1 MSRPAQFLRALIVH
15 GNGDLASIW
24 SRFLGRE
31 GVICRIA
38 AGAPQAIDLLRR
50 EPFDAIVLDVEMRD
64 AAIAVSDFAAYRHP
78 GIPVIAVTARSF
90 FSDGAV
96 FELIPNARSVQPA
109 APRLPDLAA
118 LVAHYGGLY
127 RAAGRPVLP
136 ARQVRGPR

>member
-1 MSRPAQFLRALIVH
+1 MSGLAQLLRVLIVH

-31 GVICRIA
+31 GVVCRLA
-38 AGAPQAIDLLRR
+38 ANAPQAIELLRR
-50 EPFDAIVLDVEMRD
+50 EPFDAIVLDVEMRED
-64 AAIAVSDFAAYRHP
+64 AIAVSDFADYRHP

-118 LVAHYGGLY
+118 LIAHYGSRY
-127 RAAGRPVLP
+127 RASGARRAVP
-136 ARQVRGPR
+136 AVSMR

>member
-1 MSRPAQFLRALIVH
+1 MSGPAGFLRALIVH
-15 GNGDLASIW
+15 GNEDLATIW

-31 GVICRIA
+31 GVVCRVA
-38 AGAPQAIDLLRR
+38 ASATQGIDLLRR
-50 EPFDAIVLDVEMRD
+50 EPFDAIVLDVEMRE
-64 AAIAVSDFAAYRHP
+64 AAIAVADFAAYRHP

-118 LVAHYGGLY
+118 LIAHYGSRY
-127 RAAGRPVLP
+127 RATGGSHAVAAIT
-136 ARQVRGPR
+136 AR